1 MHVWEVACS
10 FFLSAVL
17 QLKILYKFLPVNI
30 CMMQPIG
37 SINERFQGLC
47 LKDSGALWRPFYSG
61 ISSDTCFTV
70 SCNRCSSKLVAS
82 WDSYLRINTESFIWQ
97 WLGLVYLMVLD
108 FTHRGTCGIWVDF
121 PLLLVC
127 MPSAFV
133 AMLCFPASILQWK
146 IVDSFLSNEPTTT
159 IFIM

>member
-47 LKDSGALWRPFYSG
+47 LKDSGVLYEDPF
-61 ISSDTCFTV
+61 IQVF
-70 SCNRCSSKLVAS
+70 LLIHAS
-82 WDSYLRINTESFIWQ
+82 RFRVID
-97 WLGLVYLMVLD
+97 V
-108 FTHRGTCGIWVDF
+108 
-121 PLLLVC
+121 
-127 MPSAFV
+127 
-133 AMLCFPASILQWK
+133 PASLLHHGIL
-146 IVDSFLSNEPTTT
+146 T
-159 IFIM
+159 